1 MQIVDG
7 YLKRRAEYSLY
18 NLFNI
23 YIYTYVDIIPY
34 IFRNVCTYICVRK
47 KFKCKNLHFKAE
59 KTRLLNIC

>member
-23 YIYTYVDIIPY
+23 YIYTYVDIIHNIY
-34 IFRNVCTYICVRK
+34 LEMYALTFVCERNLNAKICTLKQRK
-47 KFKCKNLHFKAE
+47 QGF
-59 KTRLLNIC
+59 

>member
-23 YIYTYVDIIPY
+23 YIYTYVDIIHNIY
-34 IFRNVCTYICVRK
+34 LEMYALTFVCEWNLNAKICTLKQRK
-47 KFKCKNLHFKAE
+47 QGF
-59 KTRLLNIC
+59 